1 MGARTEQRDAMN
13 DCDRPI
19 GREASF
25 WESILYDCNGETA
38 AQAATEA
45 FTRRGLRVVRSFDLR
60 SAMASHADCECP
72 HHGTAQCTC
81 QFVVLLV
88 YGDPST
94 EPALSLSKGSGG
106 APVVMTAHSRD
117 AQAQVQIVRPT
128 GMLRDLKAVRDDAN
142 SQPDPRLVEQ
152 VMAALFEAALTVQAV
167 LPHPAE
173 VPADAHREA

>member
-1 MGARTEQRDAMN
+1 MN
-13 DCDRPI
+13 
-19 GREASF
+19 G
-25 WESILYDCNGETA
+25 SILYDCNGETA

-45 FTRRGLRVVRSFDLR
+45 LTRRGFRVVRSFDLR
-60 SAMASHADCECP
+60 SAMATHADREASPWDCECP

-88 YGDPST
+88 YGES
-94 EPALSLSKGSGG
+94 G

-117 AQAQVQIVRPT
+117 AQAQAQIVH
-128 GMLRDLKAVRDDAN
+128 DAN
-142 SQPDPRLVEQ
+142 TQLDPRLVEQ

>member
-1 MGARTEQRDAMN
+1 MN
-13 DCDRPI
+13 D
-19 GREASF
+19 
-25 WESILYDCNGETA
+25 SILYDCNGETA

-45 FTRRGLRVVRSFDLR
+45 LTRRGFRVVRSFDLR
-60 SAMASHADCECP
+60 SAMAAHADCECP

-81 QFVVLLV
+81 QFVVLLA
-88 YGDPST
+88 YGES
-94 EPALSLSKGSGG
+94 G

-128 GMLRDLKAVRDDAN
+128 GTGLKAVRDDAN
-142 SQPDPRLVEQ
+142 SRPDARLVEQ

-173 VPADAHREA
+173 VPADAHQEA

>member
-1 MGARTEQRDAMN
+1 MN
-13 DCDRPI
+13 DH
-19 GREASF
+19 EASH

-38 AQAATEA
+38 AQATTEA
-45 FTRRGLRVVRSFDLR
+45 LTRRGFRIIRSFDLR
-60 SAMASHADCECP
+60 SAMAAHAGCECP

-94 EPALSLSKGSGG
+94 REAFGSAQDRVSGD
-106 APVVMTAHSRD
+106 APVVVTAHSRD
-117 AQAQVQIVRPT
+117 VQAQVQIVRPT

-142 SQPDPRLVEQ
+142 SRPDARLVEQ

-167 LPHPAE
+167 LPSPAE
-173 VPADAHREA
+173 VPADAHPEA

>member
-1 MGARTEQRDAMN
+1 MN
-13 DCDRPI
+13 DH
-19 GREASF
+19 EASH

-38 AQAATEA
+38 AQATTEA
-45 FTRRGLRVVRSFDLR
+45 LTRRGFRIIRSFDLR
-60 SAMASHADCECP
+60 SAMAAHAGCECP

-106 APVVMTAHSRD
+106 APVVVTAHSRD
-117 AQAQVQIVRPT
+117 VQAQVQIVRPT
-128 GMLRDLKAVRDDAN
+128 GTGLKAVRDDAN
-142 SQPDPRLVEQ
+142 SRTDARLVEQ

-167 LPHPAE
+167 LPSPAE
-173 VPADAHREA
+173 VPADAHPEA